1 MTCIL
6 IILVKEGIPTD
17 DELEELSQCIAEAWK
32 PLGRRLKIEEAKLT
46 GFHKENEEY
55 SEKAFKMLLHWKE
68 RDASAAT
75 YGVLLDALCHKLVK
89 QKLLAEE
96 FCCD

>member
-1 MTCIL
+1 MIRIL

-17 DELEELSQCIAEAWK
+17 DELEELSQRIAKAWK
-32 PLGRRLKIEEAKLT
+32 PLGRRLKIGEAKLT

-68 RDASAAT
+68 RDASAAN
-75 YGVLLDALCHKLVK
+75 YRVLRDALCHKLVE

-96 FCCD
+96 FCYD